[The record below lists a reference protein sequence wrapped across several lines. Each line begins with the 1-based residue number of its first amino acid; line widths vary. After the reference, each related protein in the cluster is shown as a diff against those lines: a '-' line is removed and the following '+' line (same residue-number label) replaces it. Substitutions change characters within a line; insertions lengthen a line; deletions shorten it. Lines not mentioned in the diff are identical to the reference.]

1 MNQKIP
7 PEILSGQEL
16 ALISQA
22 ELHITFPYGGPCI
35 SVNGVH
41 ARLVH
46 KLPHDIDV
54 INGEFGSL
62 VKSDRLCERALGIAG
77 AIVILSGACGT

>member
-1 MNQKIP
+1 MNGQK
-7 PEILSGQEL
+7 L

-22 ELHITFPYGGPCI
+22 ELHITFPYDGPCI
-35 SVNGVH
+35 SVNGVY

-54 INGEFGSL
+54 INGGFGSL
-62 VKSDRLCERALGIAG
+62 VKIALFSECYAAYMPIFPSMVPPAT
-77 AIVILSGACGT
+77 LTPLLL